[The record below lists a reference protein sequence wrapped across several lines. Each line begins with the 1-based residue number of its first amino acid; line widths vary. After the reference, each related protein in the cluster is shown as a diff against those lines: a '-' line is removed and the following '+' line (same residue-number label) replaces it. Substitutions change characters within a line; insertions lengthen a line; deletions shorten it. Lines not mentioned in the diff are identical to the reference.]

1 MSEPINNIIDVEVTI
16 SSAGLGGADLGV
28 PCFFYGNA
36 KDDTETGFNEF
47 HRSSEVCEKFPDKT
61 DLAKQVEDWFGVSNQ
76 AVLTFGYQEA
86 QPLPAPSITTP
97 PTDQSGAVGDSI
109 DFNVVAQNTLNYAWF
124 VDDVDQS
131 NDSPDFTLDTTGM
144 TAGDSTIKVVCSN
157 TGPDTAEATATLTLS
172 AAAQADSFSLDLDD
186 EEAPV
191 LDNVVVQQSAHQ
203 PQQTATTAEQ
213 LLLNQLASVS
223 ASGEPSTLI
232 EALDS
237 AAAGRWFYRP
247 FVTERVGEFGLQEAT
262 DFSNWCEANTRRCDF
277 TTGSDSVLDPTVVD
291 DLISTLK
298 LKGNRRTSVPFSK
311 KTPTLSVRAGSY
323 MSKTDYYARNG
334 YIDAEFKKV
343 GAEPE
348 GLSPTQISII
358 KVKGGYYN
366 VSVQSLASETQG
378 MLRNTK
384 TCSPYNESIA
394 QVEAVDAYVLGL
406 QTELFNVVT
415 SEDNFPQTYDGQ
427 TLLINA
433 ANSFS
438 DLFTTTKGNGFLGT
452 RTVKHPVTG
461 RDVITDGYINITKPE
476 DIDKLTAEQRMNNE
490 AAPIVLF
497 LYPSGSVWA
506 VRVKVNVI
514 Y

>member
-36 KDDTETGFNEF
+36 QDESELGFNEF
-47 HRSSEVCEKFPDKT
+47 SRPSEVREMFPGKT
-61 DLAKQVEDWFGVSNQ
+61 DLIEQVEAWFSVSDQ
-76 AVLTFGYQEA
+76 SVLTFGYQEGT
-86 QPLPAPSITTP
+86 PVPDPGITTP
-97 PTDQSGAVGDSI
+97 PTDKTGAIGDTVNFS
-109 DFNVVAQNTLNYAWF
+109 VVATNTDSYAWF
-124 VDDVDQS
+124 VDDADQS
-131 NDSPDFTLDTTGM
+131 NDSDTLALDTTGM
-144 TAGDSTIKVVCSN
+144 SEGDSTVKVVCSN
-157 TGPDTAEATATLTLS
+157 SGSNTAEASATLTLS
-172 AAAQADSFSLDLDD
+172 AAAQADSFSLDIDSED
-186 EEAPV
+186 ELFSDEVNIQQSEP
-191 LDNVVVQQSAHQ
+191 VQQQ
-203 PQQTATTAEQ
+203 NTITAEQ
-213 LLLNQLASVS
+213 ALLNQLASV
-223 ASGEPSTLI
+223 ASSEAPDSLI

-247 FVTERVGEFGLQEAT
+247 FVTERVGEFSTQEAL

-277 TTGSDSVLDPTVVD
+277 PTGSDSALDPTVVD

-298 LKGNRRTSVPFSK
+298 LNGNRRTSIPFSK

-323 MSKTDYYARNG
+323 MSKTDYYALNG

-366 VSVQSLASETQG
+366 VSVQSLASETAG

-384 TCSPYNESIA
+384 TCSQYNESIS
-394 QVEAVDAYVLGL
+394 QVEAIDAYVLGL
-406 QTELFNVVT
+406 QTELFNVLT
-415 SEDNFPQTYDGQ
+415 SQDNFPQTYEGE
-427 TLLINA
+427 TLLINTA
-433 ANSFS
+433 DTFS

-452 RTVKHPVTG
+452 RTVIHPVTG
-461 RDVITDGYINITKPE
+461 RSVVTDGYINVTKPE
-476 DIDKLTAEQRMNNE
+476 DIDKLTMAQRANNE
-490 AAPIVLF
+490 AAPIILY